1 MSFKD
6 IYRQIPI
13 EQRYQYIK
21 DVNSKFVNN
30 ISATAKFLGISYNTV
45 KKAVNTNEII
55 QRKYTEKLQ
64 NPHKIY
70 IYSQTI
76 NKPSITAQELRDL
89 LYILFDLKVSESTI
103 NRYRKKANLRYRP
116 PLRSVYITE
125 NAKNLRK
132 NFTDKHLTLNTN
144 FNNVVFSDESAFQL
158 GAHKKWVWVDKYN
171 ITTGMLSHD
180 RKYYPKI
187 MIWGAVGYNFKSSL
201 VIFEG
206 HVNSE
211 KYINDI
217 FFGTDLLEAA
227 DNHWGVDGWVFQ
239 QDNAPSH
246 TSNVTKAVLSELSV
260 KLLEDWPPYSPDLNI
275 IETIW
280 AIMKSRIEKKS
291 PQTLDDLKK
300 IIIDVWEALTF
311 ETINGLIDT
320 MHERLISVNEHP
332 ERSYYHSY

>member
-6 IYRQIPI
+6 IYLQIPI

-21 DVNSKFVNN
+21 DVYKKLNNN
-30 ISATAKFLGISYNTV
+30 ISATAKCLEISYNTV
-45 KKAVNTNEII
+45 KKAVTTNEII
-55 QRKYTEKLQ
+55 PRKYNEKLQ
-64 NPHKIY
+64 NQHKIY

-89 LYILFDLKVSESTI
+89 LFILFDLKVSESTI
-103 NRYRKKANLRYRP
+103 NRYRNKADLHYRP

-125 NAKNLRK
+125 NAKILRK
-132 NFTDKHLTLNTN
+132 NFTDKHIALNTN
-144 FNNVVFSDESAFQL
+144 FNNVLFSDESAFQL

-171 ITTGMLSHD
+171 ITPGMLSQD
-180 RKYYPKI
+180 KKYYPKL
-187 MIWGAVGYNFKSSL
+187 MVWGAVGHNFKSSL
-201 VIFEG
+201 VFFEG

-211 KYINDI
+211 TYIDNI

-227 DNHWGVDGWVFQ
+227 DEHWGVDGWIFQ

-246 TSNVTKAVLSELSV
+246 TSKVTKAVLSELSV
-260 KLLEDWPPYSPDLNI
+260 TLLEDWPPYSPDLNI

-280 AIMKSRIEKKS
+280 AIMKARIEKKS
-291 PQTLDDLKK
+291 PRTLDDLKK
-300 IIIDVWEALTF
+300 IIIDVWEDLTF

-320 MHERLISVNEHP
+320 MEERLRKVNEHP